1 MVKDPASTL
10 LKAGHDGG
18 RVEGSGDNSRPR
30 NASLPPSFLPS
41 FLSTIISIASTTTK
55 LAEAAVASCVSMS
68 IPLGGSRPQYP
79 GAIFF
84 YRIQPI
90 QILPVLQQFNG
101 FNELDRY
108 QLACL
113 AFFGP
118 FLKWPMDKDIL
129 VVRPCIA
136 YIRSAARVY
145 SEK

>member
-1 MVKDPASTL
+1 MVKDPAGTL

-30 NASLPPSFLPS
+30 NASLLPSFLPLFS
-41 FLSTIISIASTTTK
+41 SHPRRQNWPRQRWLRVCQCQFLW
-55 LAEAAVASCVSMS
+55 AAPDHN
-68 IPLGGSRPQYP
+68 ILGL
-79 GAIFF
+79 FF
-84 YRIQPI
+84 YRIQSI
-90 QILPVLQQFNG
+90 QILPVVQQFN
-101 FNELDRY
+101 ECDIY

-113 AFFGP
+113 AFGL

-136 YIRSAARVY
+136 YIRSAGRVY